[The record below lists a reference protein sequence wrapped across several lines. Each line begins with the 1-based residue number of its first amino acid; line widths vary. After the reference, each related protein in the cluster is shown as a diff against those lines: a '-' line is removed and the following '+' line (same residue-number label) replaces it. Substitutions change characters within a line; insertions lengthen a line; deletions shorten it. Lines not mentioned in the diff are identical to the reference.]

1 MIMANLTSLGEQ
13 YVLTL
18 LQGGFSASYTDGF
31 DKIALVGEIDSSGT
45 NVLLTTPQDCGWGFS
60 AGKSNIYTTPDNVF
74 ELTVTT
80 STVIKGVALL
90 CSGVRNDGSG
100 LIEFS
105 TTGDLDTSDI
115 LSYFALETP
124 RTFNNDG
131 EVTIDSLTYNFDR
144 NTASI

>member
-1 MIMANLTSLGEQ
+1 MANLTSLGEQ

-31 DKIALVGEIDSSGT
+31 DKIALVGEIDNSGT

-60 AGKSNIYTTPDNVF
+60 AGKANIYTVPDNVF

-90 CSGVRNDGSG
+90 CSGVRNNGAG
-100 LIEFS
+100 LIDFS
-105 TTGDLDTSDI
+105 TTGNLDTSDI

>member
-1 MIMANLTSLGEQ
+1 MANLTSLGEQ

-31 DKIALVGEIDSSGT
+31 DKIALVGEIDNSGN

-60 AGKSNIYTTPDNVF
+60 AGKSNLYTVPDNVF
-74 ELTVTT
+74 DLTVNT
-80 STVIKGVALL
+80 STVIKGVALF

-105 TTGDLDTSDI
+105 TTGALDTSDI